1 MSPPPFFTATKGN
14 LQMFPSPTLI
24 LMQLIKKSSGLSNFS
39 RSVSESVSASPE
51 YKRSYIEIDG
61 HTKYIMIYLIMVR
74 VKS

>member
-1 MSPPPFFTATKGN
+1 
-14 LQMFPSPTLI
+14 
-24 LMQLIKKSSGLSNFS
+24 MQLIKKSSGLSNFS